1 MPNPRSLPA
10 LCSRGVFSP
19 VAAAVLPLMLASCA
33 VTPPPTAAVV
43 VVPPPMTTVI
53 VGPDRQLHFD
63 LASGE
68 YGCELGVRLRV
79 MRNTSDANQ
88 LELDW
93 QGHSVGMRRDPSS
106 SGLPRFE
113 AFDAG
118 LVWIDLPWKSVLLDS
133 KEGRPLATECRPI
146 GA

>member
-1 MPNPRSLPA
+1 MVKPRSLP
-10 LCSRGVFSP
+10 VFRARIGPLP
-19 VAAAVLPLMLASCA
+19 VAALVLPVLLASCA
-33 VTPPPTAAVV
+33 GGPPTAGVAA
-43 VVPPPMTTVI
+43 VPPAA
-53 VGPDRQLHFD
+53 VGPNGQLRFE

-68 YGCELGVRLRV
+68 YGCELGVKVRV
-79 MRNTSDANQ
+79 ARDPADANL
-88 LELDW
+88 LELGW
-93 QGHSVGMRRDPSS
+93 QGRSVGMRRDPSS

-113 AFDAG
+113 AHDAG

>member
-1 MPNPRSLPA
+1 MPNVRSLP
-10 LCSRGVFSP
+10 VFPARIDPLP
-19 VAAAVLPLMLASCA
+19 VAALVLPVLLASCA
-33 VTPPPTAAVV
+33 VAPPSAGV
-43 VVPPPMTTVI
+43 VVPPAAARAA
-53 VGPDRQLHFD
+53 PDGQLRFD

-68 YGCELGVRLRV
+68 YGCELGVKVRV
-79 MRNTSDANQ
+79 ARDPADANV
-88 LELDW
+88 LELGW
-93 QGHSVGMRRDPSS
+93 QGRSVGMRRDPSS

-113 AFDAG
+113 AHDVG

>member
-1 MPNPRSLPA
+1 MPNLSSLPVLRA
-10 LCSRGVFSP
+10 LIDP
-19 VAAAVLPLMLASCA
+19 LPIAALVLPVLLASCA
-33 VTPPPTAAVV
+33 GVPPTAGVV
-43 VVPPPMTTVI
+43 AAPPAAAAAN
-53 VGPDRQLHFD
+53 GQLRFD

-68 YGCELGVRLRV
+68 YSCELGVKVRV
-79 MRNTSDANQ
+79 ARDPADANL
-88 LELDW
+88 LELGW
-93 QGHSVGMRRDPSS
+93 QGRSVGMRRDPSS

-113 AFDAG
+113 AHDAG